1 MINKGYVAQFCEYYE
16 YPEDAKWQLLLAEE
30 KLLSQNEVY
39 EELNSL
45 VDIYENNYNSLNEEL
60 LQKVKSAAEKL
71 GVHEYT
77 FNMLFY
83 IFLTLPLK
91 KEYENQGLTELFDDT
106 VLDLKWKLFECFNL
120 YGVWGTFDP
129 VWFIRAF
136 TLKLFGFGRLQFEI
150 AKCPVS
156 YSENGININEGDMA
170 LSTHIPSSGPLL
182 ISDCEESFK
191 RADEFFRKKY
201 KQKSC
206 LFFCY
211 SWLLYPQNPNY
222 LPPESNVLKFMD
234 MFKIVK
240 SIDDPQ
246 NEDLWRIFYK
256 KSYNDIDE
264 LPLNTS
270 MQRSVAEWL
279 KNGNSLGYG
288 IGLIIFKN
296 GRKVHL

>member
-1 MINKGYVAQFCEYYE
+1 MIYKGYVAQFCEYYG
-16 YPEDAKWQLLLAEE
+16 YPEDATKQLLLAEK
-30 KLLSQNEVY
+30 KLFAQKAVY
-39 EELNSL
+39 EELNTL
-45 VDIYENNYNSLNEEL
+45 VTIYENDYNALNEEL
-60 LQKVKSAAEKL
+60 LREVKSAAEKS

-91 KEYENQGLTELFDDT
+91 KEYEKQNLTELFDDT

-120 YGVWGTFDP
+120 YGIWGTFDP
-129 VWFIRAF
+129 IWFIRAF

-156 YSENGININEGDMA
+156 YCENGFNINEGDMA
-170 LSTHIPSSGPLL
+170 LSTHIPSSGTL
-182 ISDCEESFK
+182 SVNECEESFK
-191 RADEFFRKKY
+191 RADAFFRKRY
-201 KQKSC
+201 KKNSC

-211 SWLLYPQNPNY
+211 SWLLYPQNPNF
-222 LPPESNVLKFMD
+222 LPEKSNVLKFMD

-256 KSYNDIDE
+256 KTYNDIGE

-279 KNGNSLGYG
+279 KKGNSLGYG
-288 IGLIIFKN
+288 IGLIQFQN
-296 GRKVHL
+296 ERKVQL